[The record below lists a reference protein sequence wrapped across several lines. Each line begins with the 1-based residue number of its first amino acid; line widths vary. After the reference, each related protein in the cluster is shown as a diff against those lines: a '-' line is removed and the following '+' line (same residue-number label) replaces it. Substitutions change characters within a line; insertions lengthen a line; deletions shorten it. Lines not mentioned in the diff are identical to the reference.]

1 MRRRAH
7 RIAEDV
13 RTIDPRSPGD
23 RSQSP
28 TECSTIYKRTGAP
41 APAGN
46 SVVLIGQ
53 AGGYVLQPGGQHPC
67 RAIDRTIDP
76 APRGG
81 EDPELRRMLPL
92 PAAFS
97 NRTSGKISRGHG
109 SRIEPHCGRRPLG
122 AGHRRTEVC
131 LYLRTGNIGG
141 HEPPSLGSAQT
152 DQAARSGLFDR
163 GSCDRARDCPGDSDH
178 RGGTDDGAA
187 SWLLSKPA
195 HLR

>member
-1 MRRRAH
+1 MTRARPAIARSRRPNTR
-7 RIAEDV
+7 
-13 RTIDPRSPGD
+13 RSRRGLERLLRLGTRSFRSAKLGIRLTAWWAAPMSGD
-23 RSQSP
+23 RSDHGS
-28 TECSTIYKRTGAP
+28 CP
-41 APAGN
+41 A
-46 SVVLIGQ
+46 
-53 AGGYVLQPGGQHPC
+53 
-67 RAIDRTIDP
+67 
-76 APRGG
+76 
-81 EDPELRRMLPL
+81 RRRRSLTSKMLPV